1 MKDYKVKLVANKAI
15 ITSTEN
21 EFTRKTFDDIGSMI
35 LYVKDRNINIVNPE
49 VLPVNF
55 KAQLTTEI

>member
-21 EFTRKTFDDIGSMI
+21 EFTRKNFDDIGSMI
-35 LYVKDRNINIVNPE
+35 LYVKERNFNIVNPE
-49 VLPVNF
+49 ALPVNF
-55 KAQLTTEI
+55 QAQLTTEI